1 MPGGTPTVCSSSWR
15 SPSPRPGFPELHRT
29 SAVPL
34 LFERS
39 KDGGQ
44 SGTDTSPTGVNA
56 GFHQINIARLED
68 LVTAQKNTPTRNMR
82 RAILCVLVPGLG
94 LVGCNDPV
102 SPDDSVVVDIS
113 ETASGASVGS
123 IRVEQTADGARFTPN
138 LTGLT
143 PGEHGFHVHVNPGC
157 GMAGQDAGGHYD
169 PQGTGSHEGPNGNG
183 HLGDLPTL
191 SVNSSGAATT
201 PVVAP
206 RVRVSDLDGRSLM
219 IHAGGDN
226 YSDTPA
232 PLGGGG
238 ARVACGVVPAMG
250 T

>member
-1 MPGGTPTVCSSSWR
+1 MTALMKTAAMPRRVLLVFMLG
-15 SPSPRPGFPELHRT
+15 
-29 SAVPL
+29 SAL
-34 LFERS
+34 IS
-39 KDGGQ
+39 CD
-44 SGTDTSPTGVNA
+44 
-56 GFHQINIARLED
+56 
-68 LVTAQKNTPTRNMR
+68 
-82 RAILCVLVPGLG
+82 
-94 LVGCNDPV
+94 DPV
-102 SPDDSVVVDIS
+102 SPADSVVVNIA
-113 ETASGASVGS
+113 ETASGAAIGS
-123 IRVEQTADGARFTPN
+123 IRVEQTAGGARCTPD

-143 PGEHGFHVHVNPGC
+143 PGEHGFHVHVNPSC

-169 PQGTGSHEGPNGNG
+169 PQNTGRHEGPNGNG

-191 SVNSSGAATT
+191 SVNPSGDATT

-206 RVRVSDLDGRSLM
+206 RVDVSDLDGRSLM

-238 ARVACGVVPAMG
+238 ARVACGVVPAIE